1 MQIDEILNDLQSNFR
16 HLIVKK
22 TWGETSLFFNPNDT
36 SPHGSYFL
44 TIKERDGEND
54 QASLLDRDGVFR
66 VSFGVS
72 RNTYENLFG
81 AKPHRPAKGEVVHT
95 GHDFAQIN
103 QVMPHPIY
111 AWMNWLQILN
121 PSEETWS
128 SIQNLLRESYQLA
141 KSRFEKR

>member
-1 MQIDEILNDLQSNFR
+1 MQIDEILNDLQSNFC

-66 VSFGVS
+66 VCMARATTRCRWCAGPS
-72 RNTYENLFG
+72 RDPRVERR
-81 AKPHRPAKGEVVHT
+81 AHRPRGAGS
-95 GHDFAQIN
+95 A
-103 QVMPHPIY
+103 
-111 AWMNWLQILN
+111 
-121 PSEETWS
+121 
-128 SIQNLLRESYQLA
+128 R
-141 KSRFEKR
+141 RR